1 MKRTGGLIGAAV
13 ALCAIAGAG
22 GGWLG
27 VEYGLSRTRTAPGL
41 DEVLHRDLH
50 LTDQQN
56 ARIALLE
63 RDFAGKKAAR
73 EAQMRAANRDLASAL
88 EAEHAYGPRAA
99 AAIGRF
105 HAAMGAL
112 QTETIEHVIAM
123 RAILTPRQT
132 AKFDRS
138 VSETLAPQDR

>member
-1 MKRTGGLIGAAV
+1 LNRTTGLIAAAV
-13 ALCAIAGAG
+13 VLCAIAGAG

-27 VEYGLSRTRTAPGL
+27 VEYGLSHSQAAPGL

-63 RDFAGKKAAR
+63 RDFAGQKAML
-73 EAQMRAANRDLASAL
+73 EAEMRAANRDLSGAL
-88 EAEHAYGPRAA
+88 ETEHAYGPRAA

-105 HAAMGAL
+105 HAAMGSL
-112 QTETIEHVIAM
+112 QTETVEHVIAM
-123 RAILTPRQT
+123 RAILTPQQT
-132 AKFDRS
+132 AKFDHS
-138 VSETLAPQDR
+138 VSETLAPPDR